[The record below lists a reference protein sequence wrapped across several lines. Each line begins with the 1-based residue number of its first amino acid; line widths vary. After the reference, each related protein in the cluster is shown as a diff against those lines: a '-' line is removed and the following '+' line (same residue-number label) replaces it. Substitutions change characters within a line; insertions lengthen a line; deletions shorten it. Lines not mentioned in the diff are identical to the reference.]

1 MADSVPQ
8 LSGPITIV
16 GEEAVTATA
25 DDFASLPSAE
35 RDVRIDC
42 NSGDHYTATWRGVS
56 LADTLELA
64 AIPGETTHVV
74 VASSDGYRVCID
86 VETAADALLAFF
98 QDGRPLA
105 AAEAYESRFVSDGV
119 DGPRTA
125 KDVERIEAVTLEPG
139 EDPEAYENL
148 LLMDRD

>member
-16 GEEAVTATA
+16 GEETVRATA
-25 DDFASLPSAE
+25 DDFASLSFAE

-56 LADTLELA
+56 LADALELA
-64 AIPGETTHVV
+64 TVPGETTHVV
-74 VASSDGYRVCID
+74 VASSDGYTVCVD

-105 AAEAYESRFVSDGV
+105 AVESYESRFVTDGV
-119 DGPRTA
+119 DGPRTT
-125 KDVERIEAVTLEPG
+125 KDVERIEAVALEGG
-139 EDPEAYENL
+139 EEPAAYEDL
-148 LLMDRD
+148 LLVGRD